1 MEYYSVM
8 TRLPLPMKMEPSL
21 IYTVIQEN
29 IFPHVSIFSLTE
41 KETLAFLKQAGTLQ
55 IVGGNIH
62 DYYHFYVAQKKSG
75 CYYNLE
81 YKRFSKIF

>member
-1 MEYYSVM
+1 M
-8 TRLPLPMKMEPSL
+8 
-21 IYTVIQEN
+21 IQEN

-62 DYYHFYVAQKKSG
+62 DYYHFHLAQKKKSG
-75 CYYNLE
+75 CYHYLE

>member
-1 MEYYSVM
+1 M
-8 TRLPLPMKMEPSL
+8 
-21 IYTVIQEN
+21 IQEN

-62 DYYHFYVAQKKSG
+62 DYYHFHVAQKKKWMPSLLG
-75 CYYNLE
+75 IQ
-81 YKRFSKIF
+81 KIFNNFLRK